1 MWTPRRCHGETY
13 TLGQWSAQL
22 EAMTQSQ
29 KRYSRLASK
38 QLIWCEQTFLKWA
51 IPSLLF
57 VYSWSLQTT
66 IKFIQQINGKNDPS
80 NIRHWDSNSRPL
92 GHETSLITTRL
103 GLLLLMWTYFLK
115 IDKIAENEQKYIDGK
130 IGPLDILLSNHQSQV
145 GHDWLKWER
154 ERDTRKR
161 KRSQE
166 EQRNR
171 MMIE

>member
-1 MWTPRRCHGETY
+1 MQDRMAFAVIWFL
-13 TLGQWSAQL
+13 TL
-22 EAMTQSQ
+22 
-29 KRYSRLASK
+29 
-38 QLIWCEQTFLKWA
+38 LI
-51 IPSLLF
+51 I
-57 VYSWSLQTT
+57 YSWSLQTT

-130 IGPLDILLSNHQSQV
+130 IGPLDILLSNHHSQV

-154 ERDTRKR
+154 EREIRGKERDPKRNKEIEWWLNRKEKHR
-161 KRSQE
+161 YV
-166 EQRNR
+166 
-171 MMIE
+171 IEKEKYKAKEIRR